1 MKNMLVMCGAGHATS
16 TVVHSKIDDWLEKNG
31 LDNDVKIT
39 QSAVSAEIENIAN
52 NKYDIVVST
61 TIVPDS
67 IKSKVINGVA
77 LLTGIG
83 ADQVFA
89 KIKSEIEG

>member
-1 MKNMLVMCGAGHATS
+1 MKKMLIMCGAGHATS
-16 TVVHSKIDDWLEKNG
+16 TVVHSKIDDWLEKNN
-31 LDNDVKIT
+31 LSSVVTIK

-61 TIVPDS
+61 TIVPDN

-83 ADQVFA
+83 ADQVFN
-89 KIKSEIEG
+89 KIKEQIES

>member
-1 MKNMLVMCGAGHATS
+1 MKKMLIMCGAGHATS
-16 TVVHSKIDDWLEKNG
+16 TVVHSKIDDWLEKNN
-31 LDNDVKIT
+31 LSSAVTIK

-61 TIVPDS
+61 TIVPDN
-67 IKSKVINGVA
+67 IKPKVINGVA

-83 ADQVFA
+83 ADQVFN
-89 KIKSEIEG
+89 KIKEQIES